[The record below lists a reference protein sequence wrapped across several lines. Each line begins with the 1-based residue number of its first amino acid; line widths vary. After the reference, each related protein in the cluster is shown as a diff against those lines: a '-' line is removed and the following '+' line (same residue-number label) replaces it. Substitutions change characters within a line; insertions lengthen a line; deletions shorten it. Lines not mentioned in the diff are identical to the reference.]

1 MTDLQT
7 PRFRTADPAPVSPA
21 DSDAAGSC
29 AADACGSAP
38 VRRTGSSALR
48 TRVDIALQGIRV
60 DAPVH
65 REAGAGPSD
74 DGHVMLGGLGA
85 AIPVNPK
92 SPYAVTNG
100 RLLLDGAD
108 IGLDVAPVKRPR
120 FYDLSTADGV
130 SYEKIARLHGRNILA
145 TTVVQTCMRYDE
157 AERCRFCAIEAS
169 LANDSTIAVKTP
181 AQLAE
186 VAEAAA
192 RLDGIRQMVMTTGTS
207 KGRDRGARHL
217 ARCVR
222 AVLQAVPG
230 LPIQVQCEPPED
242 LAALQELK
250 DAGALSIGIHIESMD
265 DDIRRRWTPGKAR
278 VSTAKYWEAW
288 DEAVRIFGRNQVSTY
303 LLVGLGE
310 DPDELVASAGELIER
325 GIYPFVVPFR
335 PLKGTLAT
343 EVDHVLPPAGSLLE
357 KVSEQVAAL
366 LIAAGMLSSGQKAGC
381 AACGACG
388 VLKTAGA

>member
-7 PRFRTADPAPVSPA
+7 PRLRTASHSVPSDSA
-21 DSDAAGSC
+21 DSSC
-29 AADACGSAP
+29 GATP
-38 VRRTGSSALR
+38 LR

-74 DGHVMLGGLGA
+74 DGHVVLGGLGA
-85 AIPVNPK
+85 AIPVNPR
-92 SPYAVTNG
+92 SPYSVTNG

-108 IGLDVAPVKRPR
+108 IGLDVEPVKRPR

-130 SYEKIARLHGRNILA
+130 PYEKIARLHGRNILA

-169 LANDSTIAVKTP
+169 LKNDSTIAVKTP

-222 AVLQAVPG
+222 AVLEAVPG

-278 VSTAKYWEAW
+278 VSTEKYKEAW
-288 DEAVRIFGRNQVSTY
+288 AEAVRIFGRNQVSTY

-310 DPDELVASAGELIER
+310 DPDQLVASAGELIDM
-325 GIYPFVVPFR
+325 GVYPFVVPFR

-357 KVSEQVAAL
+357 RVSEQVAAL